1 MKEQKTKTP
10 LTFYDP
16 YKNSELIFDIVDV
29 EKVTIPSIERAISE
43 AHIRRLMESIN
54 KVGFI
59 EPITLIPSK
68 EKDTYEV
75 INGQHRLMAA
85 KKLGIQKIPAI
96 IIPAELKDFI
106 ISLNIEKVPTL
117 RDKAHQAYEIFN
129 EYLKK
134 NPEMKETELELMV
147 EQAYYI
153 TIGLIIEKLKD
164 ESFPGYAFENV
175 LKKVDFFLDDSIKNT
190 KKEREKRGKILLEA
204 KEVLNK
210 RYEELGFKNAL
221 YKEAIVSKAF
231 QQIYGKH
238 RRVISDDFYQT
249 FEKLI
254 KTIPTVQVSEK
265 DLEELQ

>member
-1 MKEQKTKTP
+1 MKETKVKTP
-10 LTFYDP
+10 LTFHDP

-29 EKVTIPSIERAISE
+29 DKITIPSIERAISE
-43 AHIRRLMESIN
+43 AHTKRLIESIS

-59 EPITLIPSK
+59 EPITIIPSK
-68 EKDTYEV
+68 QKDTYEV

-85 KKLGIQKIPAI
+85 KKLGIQKVPAI
-96 IIPAELKDFI
+96 IIPPEMKDYI

-129 EYLKK
+129 EYLTK
-134 NPEMKETELELMV
+134 NPDIKETDLEPMI

-153 TIGLIIEKLKD
+153 TIGIIIEKLKD
-164 ESFPGYAFENV
+164 ETFPGYAFEKV
-175 LKKVDFFLDDSIKNT
+175 LKKVDFFLDDIIKNT

-221 YKEAIVSKAF
+221 YKEAIVSKAM

-238 RRVISDDFYQT
+238 RRLIKDDFYQT

-254 KTIPTVQVSEK
+254 NTIPNVQVSEK
-265 DLEELQ
+265 DLEEIQ